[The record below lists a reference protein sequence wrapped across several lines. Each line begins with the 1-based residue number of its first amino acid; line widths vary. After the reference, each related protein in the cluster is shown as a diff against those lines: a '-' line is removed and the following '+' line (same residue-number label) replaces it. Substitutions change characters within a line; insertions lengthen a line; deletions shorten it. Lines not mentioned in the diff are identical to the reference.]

1 MENSNTTLTLKKLCD
16 LINKQQGLFA
26 TLTTQ
31 NRVSQEVRVR
41 FSLRPPKIM
50 NLDNLSNLIELFSHQ
65 VKKQNKKDI
74 FLQWLNPNNQKTYTW
89 EEAEKNILKLSKIIK
104 ENIKEG
110 DRCLLV
116 SENRPEW
123 FVSDLAIMLSD
134 GITVPA
140 YTTYTEEDYKYLIE
154 DCEPSLV
161 IVSNNELLKK
171 LSKTIDEKDFIKKV
185 ITLDE
190 VSKVT
195 DNLNLITKEKYLG
208 FNSITKIDLLE
219 KDKIQN
225 DKLKRTSPACI
236 IYTSGTGGN
245 PKGVMLSHGG
255 ILNNIVGACEI
266 MKPLINTRPVFLTWL
281 PLSHSYEHCVQ
292 FAQIAVGAKVF
303 YAQKIEKLLENMSE
317 AKPTIMTAVPRF
329 YQNLYN
335 KININLKKQTGIKA
349 KLIEAT
355 LRLGKKKLIGQE
367 MTFFEKLINII
378 VEEIVRKKIKK
389 QFGGNLKAFVSGGG
403 ALDQEIGEFLNSIGL
418 PTLQGYGLTETSPVV
433 SCNPIHKIRVE
444 TVGPPFKGNQVKI
457 ADDGEILV
465 KGENVMLGYWN
476 KKEETDKVI
485 INGWLH
491 TGDIGEID
499 PEDGYLKITDRKK
512 DIIVSAGGDN
522 ISPAKIENMITNEP
536 EVDQCMVYGDKK
548 NYIVAL
554 IVPNKDF
561 LNQKEKIQNVIE
573 KINKKLT
580 LLEKIKKI
588 QLIDESFS
596 IENGLMT
603 PTMKVKRKKV
613 TEKYKNQLEKLY

>member
-1 MENSNTTLTLKKLCD
+1 
-16 LINKQQGLFA
+16 
-26 TLTTQ
+26 
-31 NRVSQEVRVR
+31 
-41 FSLRPPKIM
+41 M
-50 NLDNLSNLIELFSHQ
+50 NLDKLNNLIELFSHQ
-65 VKKQNKKDI
+65 AEKQNKESI
-74 FLQWLNPNNQKTYTW
+74 FLQWLNPNNKKSYTW
-89 EEAEKNILKLSKIIK
+89 GETQKNILKLSKIIR

-123 FVSDLAIMLSD
+123 FISDMAIMLSG

-140 YTTYTEEDYKYLIE
+140 YTTYTEDDYKYLIE
-154 DCEPSLV
+154 DCEPSLL

-171 LSKTIDEKDFIKKV
+171 INNTINEKRFIKKV

-190 VSKVT
+190 VNNVIHDLDIINK
-195 DNLNLITKEKYLG
+195 DKYLDYNLILK
-208 FNSITKIDLLE
+208 NDLLDE
-219 KDKIQN
+219 DKIQN
-225 DKLKRTSPACI
+225 EKLKRTSPACI

-245 PKGVMLSHGG
+245 PKGVILSHGG
-255 ILNNIVGACEI
+255 ILNNLVGACEI
-266 MKPLINTRPVFLTWL
+266 MRPLFNSRPVFLTWL

-303 YAQKIEKLLENMSE
+303 YAEKIEKLLENISE

-335 KININLKKQTGIKA
+335 KININLKKQTGFKA
-349 KLIEAT
+349 KLIEET
-355 LRLGKKKLIGQE
+355 LRLGKKKLLNQK
-367 MTFFEKLINII
+367 MTFSEKLINLI
-378 VEEIVRKKIKK
+378 VETLVRKKIKK

-403 ALDQEIGEFLNSIGL
+403 ALDQEIGEFLNSVGL

-433 SCNPIHKIRVE
+433 SCNPIHKIKVE

-457 ADDGEILV
+457 AEDGEILV

-485 INGWLH
+485 VNGWLH

-536 EVDQCMVYGDKK
+536 EIDQCMVYGDKK
-548 NYIVAL
+548 NYLVAL
-554 IVPNKDF
+554 VVPSKDF
-561 LNQKEKIQNVIE
+561 LHEKEKINNIIE

-588 QLIDESFS
+588 QLIDENFS

-613 TEKYKNQLEKLY
+613 TEKYKNQLEELY

>member
-1 MENSNTTLTLKKLCD
+1 
-16 LINKQQGLFA
+16 
-26 TLTTQ
+26 
-31 NRVSQEVRVR
+31 
-41 FSLRPPKIM
+41 M
-50 NLDNLSNLIELFSHQ
+50 NLDNTNNLIELFSYQ
-65 VKKQNKKDI
+65 AEKQNKKSI
-74 FLQWLNPNNQKTYTW
+74 FLQWLNPKNKKTYTW
-89 EEAEKNILKLSKIIK
+89 EETQKNILKLSKIIK
-104 ENIKEG
+104 KNIKEG

-123 FVSDLAIMLSD
+123 FISDMAIMLSG

-161 IVSNNELLKK
+161 IVSNNEMLKK
-171 LSKTIDEKDFIKKV
+171 LSITINEKKFIKKV

-190 VSKVT
+190 VNKVIY
-195 DNLNLITKEKYLG
+195 NLDIINRDKYLD
-208 FNSITKIDLLE
+208 FNIILNNDLLE
-219 KDKIQN
+219 EDKIKN

-245 PKGVMLSHGG
+245 PKGVILSHGG
-255 ILNNIVGACEI
+255 ILNNLVGACEI
-266 MKPLINTRPVFLTWL
+266 MKPLFSSKPIFLTWL

-303 YAQKIEKLLENMSE
+303 YAEKIEKLLENISE

-335 KININLKKQTGIKA
+335 KININLKKQTGFKA

-355 LRLGKKKLIGQE
+355 LRLGKKKLLNQKMI
-367 MTFFEKLINII
+367 FSEKLLNFM
-378 VEEIVRKKIKK
+378 VEILVRKKIKK
-389 QFGGNLKAFVSGGG
+389 QFGGKLKAFVSGGG
-403 ALDQEIGEFLNSIGL
+403 ALDKEIGEFLNSVGL

-433 SCNPIHKIRVE
+433 SCNPIHKIKVE
-444 TVGPPFKGNQVKI
+444 TVGPPFRGNQVKI

-476 KKEETDKVI
+476 KKKETDEVI
-485 INGWLH
+485 IDGWLH

-522 ISPAKIENMITNEP
+522 ISPAKIENIITNEP
-536 EVDQCMVYGDKK
+536 EIDQCMVYGDKK
-548 NYIVAL
+548 NYLVAL
-554 IVPNKDF
+554 IVPSKDF
-561 LNQKEKIQNVIE
+561 LKEKEQINNVIE

-580 LLEKIKKI
+580 LLEKIKRI
-588 QLIDESFS
+588 QLIDENFS

-613 TEKYKNQLEKLY
+613 TEKYKIQLEKLY